1 MIVIKIDVER
11 YELNVLKGMTKLIKN
26 NNCILQIEIGKSNRK
41 EVFDYLNYLDFMF
54 IKSIGHDHYFIKSK
68 NS

>member
-1 MIVIKIDVER
+1 MSQV
-11 YELNVLKGMTKLIKN
+11 IKN

-54 IKSIGHDHYFIKSK
+54 IKSIGHDHYFIKIK